1 MIRLLVLILVALLLA
16 GGAVHLL
23 GAEAGYV
30 LLSYGEYTIEMTLWT
45 LVGLTILGLILL
57 WALVQLLM
65 MVFGVP
71 GSWGSWRKTRRRKA
85 SAKLSDQGQLASV
98 EGDWQGAKQAL
109 EQSFAKDDGS
119 QPLINYV
126 LAARANHALGDAQ
139 AAGEALVDGAK
150 HAPKGS
156 AALGIVEAEMLAD
169 RGQLSKAQARLMKMG
184 AGSQPAALR
193 LQATIYEEKGEW
205 SQLQKLLPKLNKAA
219 AFDSA
224 QSLALERRVFSKV
237 IGQTGSDRH
246 ELEHAWKRVPVD
258 LRHDPE
264 IAEAYARQL
273 IAQGS
278 STHAEVFLRE
288 AIPASFPDTLVDLY
302 GRVSGGDARAQLGV
316 VEGWLGEQGQSAGLL
331 LCAGRLALAN
341 HKWDAARDYLESS
354 VKRDQNPSAYAE
366 LARLSAHQGEPEAAL
381 EYSRL
386 GLLSACGELPDL
398 PLPNAKPR
406 TEPAQAS
413 TGAA

>member
-45 LVGLTILGLILL
+45 LVGLTILALILL

-169 RGQLSKAQARLMKMG
+169 RGQLSIQC
-184 AGSQPAALR
+184 
-193 LQATIYEEKGEW
+193 
-205 SQLQKLLPKLNKAA
+205 
-219 AFDSA
+219 
-224 QSLALERRVFSKV
+224 V
-237 IGQTGSDRH
+237 
-246 ELEHAWKRVPVD
+246 
-258 LRHDPE
+258 E
-264 IAEAYARQL
+264 I
-273 IAQGS
+273 
-278 STHAEVFLRE
+278 
-288 AIPASFPDTLVDLY
+288 
-302 GRVSGGDARAQLGV
+302 DARAFSGID
-316 VEGWLGEQGQSAGLL
+316 
-331 LCAGRLALAN
+331 LA
-341 HKWDAARDYLESS
+341 
-354 VKRDQNPSAYAE
+354 Q
-366 LARLSAHQGEPEAAL
+366 AL
-381 EYSRL
+381 YT
-386 GLLSACGELPDL
+386 LPDL
-398 PLPNAKPR
+398 CFVLRILRNKFIDVGLLTSHIR
-406 TEPAQAS
+406 VDELC
-413 TGAA
+413 